1 MYADIPFSWDKL
13 PADGGS
19 IGWTN
24 ATDRNNGYAGLAG
37 PLDGFSI
44 MTFSKDSF
52 AAVET
57 ATDYERTGDFPN
69 PARIAIPGKVGPT
82 EATDIE
88 NRGFWHYSIETF
100 GPIITSAPVISATGL
115 SATNM

>member
-24 ATDRNNGYAGLAG
+24 ATDRNNGHAGLAG

-57 ATDYERTGDFPN
+57 ATDYERSRKLRSRTYHILHIRRLPLEFPSGY
-69 PARIAIPGKVGPT
+69 AFT
-82 EATDIE
+82 C
-88 NRGFWHYSIETF
+88 
-100 GPIITSAPVISATGL
+100 
-115 SATNM
+115 